1 MSKKRIA
8 IVLCLALLLTT
19 LAACASGQKASE
31 ADKTDQTSDTQIKEA
46 SEDGQQDDAI
56 EEQIDISEPVE
67 LKMYLLGDPGQ
78 DVDLVYEK
86 ISERMKEKINA
97 TITVDFLSWAEHDT
111 KYSLLFSSG
120 EDFDIIFTASGWG
133 HYESTA
139 ARNGFLELTEEFLAK
154 YAPDILEVVPPIA
167 WDQAKIN
174 GKVYMVPNYS
184 IEFGY
189 DVIGVRGD
197 LMEKYGIEKIE
208 SKEDLEAYFDAI
220 VENETDIS
228 PLATNGGALQYPYL
242 FQADGWQ
249 VVRGTPG
256 TLFIYETANPDN
268 TTVEYVVETDRFM
281 EYAKKMKEM
290 ADKGYWSRDSL
301 ASTDARED
309 PWILGKAAAMV
320 WHVGAVSNFAQQ
332 INEEHPEWKA
342 TFVDISPNV
351 KRPVN
356 PYTNNGVAINAA
368 SKNPE
373 RAMMAI
379 NMLMTDKVCYDLAA
393 YGIEGVHYKAIGDD
407 KYMPLEGA
415 SRYPANQSGNW
426 GWNNENLKRTLYV
439 ENPDPVL
446 IKAEETIERWKNE
459 LISNHPLDGFSF
471 NEENVK
477 TEVAVINTVLTQYM
491 TPIDLG
497 FVDDVEAAVE
507 ELRTKLK
514 EAGIDKVIEEVER
527 QVNEYLESR

>member
-1 MSKKRIA
+1 MDKKCIA
-8 IVLCLALLLTT
+8 IFLCLMLLFTT
-19 LAACASGQKASE
+19 LTACSSGQKDNQVATNE
-31 ADKTDQTSDTQIKEA
+31 PANNNQIE
-46 SEDGQQDDAI
+46 EDANNSQDDDLKT
-56 EEQIDISEPVE
+56 EIDTSEHVE
-67 LKMYLLGDPGQ
+67 LKMYLLGDGAQ

-120 EDFDIIFTASGWG
+120 EDFDIIFTASGWA
-133 HYESTA
+133 HYETTA
-139 ARNGFLELTEEFLAK
+139 VRNGFLELTEEFLAK

-197 LMEKYGIEKIE
+197 LMEKYNIEKIE

-220 VENETDIS
+220 VENETDIT
-228 PLATNGGALQYPYL
+228 PLGPNGGALEYPYL

-249 VVRGTPG
+249 VVRGPLG

-268 TTVEYVVETDRFM
+268 TTVEYVIETDRFM

-290 ADKGYWSRDSL
+290 ADKGYWTRDSL
-301 ASTDARED
+301 TDTSARED
-309 PWILGKAAAMV
+309 PWKLGKAAAMV
-320 WHVGAVSNFAQQ
+320 WHVGAISGIAEQ
-332 INEEHPEWKA
+332 INKEHPEWKA

-379 NMLMTDKVCYDLAA
+379 NMLMTDKECYDLAA
-393 YGIEGVHYKAIGDD
+393 YGIEGVHYEAIDDD
-407 KYMPLEGA
+407 KYRPLEDA
-415 SRYPANQSGNW
+415 DRFPANQSCNW
-426 GWNNENLKRTLYV
+426 GWNNENLKRKLYV

-446 IKAEETIERWKNE
+446 VKAEETVERWKNE
-459 LISNHPLDGFSF
+459 LISNHPLDAFAF
-471 NEENVK
+471 AEENVK
-477 TEVAVINTVLTQYM
+477 NEVAVINTVLTQYM
-491 TPIDLG
+491 QPISLG

-507 ELRTKLK
+507 ELRTKLR
-514 EAGIDKVIEEVER
+514 EAGIEKVIEEMNR
-527 QVNEYLESR
+527 QVEEYLANR